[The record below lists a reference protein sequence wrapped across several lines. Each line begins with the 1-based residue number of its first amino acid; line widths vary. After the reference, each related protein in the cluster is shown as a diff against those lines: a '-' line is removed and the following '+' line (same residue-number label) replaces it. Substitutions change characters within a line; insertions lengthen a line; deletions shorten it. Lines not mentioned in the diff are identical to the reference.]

1 MCRTR
6 HHSLYL
12 ALAAAL
18 MACGEPTQPEMS
30 EPAVDRPQ
38 MTEVEAAVAEEPGG
52 WRAALAEEEAARMT
66 ADEELLERLAN
77 VTTIIVEAERVVPD
91 GTSAQIR
98 AECPEGSR
106 LTGGGANA
114 FGGIGVGRLL
124 SFGPVAGLTQ
134 VWGATMSNAS
144 GNALTLK
151 ATAICLVLP

>member
-6 HHSLYL
+6 HHPLYL
-12 ALAAAL
+12 VLVAAL

-30 EPAVDRPQ
+30 EPPTARPQ
-38 MTEVEAAVAEEPGG
+38 MAEEEAAAVEEAGG
-52 WRAALAEEEAARMT
+52 WRAALAEEKAARMA

-77 VTTIIVEAERVVPD
+77 VTTIIVEAEQVILD

-124 SFGPVAGLTQ
+124 SFGPVAGLTE

-144 GNALTLK
+144 GNDLTLK